1 MGIDSVLIEGGSTL
15 AFSALTEKIVDK
27 VTSFI
32 SPKILGGKLAP
43 TPVGGEG
50 IDTMNN
56 AIQVNNW
63 KVLKSGEDILIEG
76 YIGIVKSEK

>member
-1 MGIDSVLIEGGSTL
+1 MGVDSILVEGGSML
-15 AFSALTEKIVDK
+15 AFSALAEQIVDK

-50 IDTMNN
+50 IDQMND
-56 AIQVNNW
+56 AIKVSGW
-63 KVLKSGEDILIEG
+63 KMRKSGEDILIEG
-76 YIGIVKSEK
+76 YIVNSE